1 MSGSKKV
8 SACGQKSMTDKM
20 SDAARLVRQTV
31 ERLIKEYPRATD
43 AQLLILLAR
52 AARADDEL
60 EEAAFEWTNGGL
72 IRRPRARRPLRKSR

>member
-1 MSGSKKV
+1 
-8 SACGQKSMTDKM
+8 MTDKM

-31 ERLIKEYPRATD
+31 ERLIKEYPSATD

-60 EEAAFEWTNGGL
+60 KDAAFEWTTGDM

>member
-1 MSGSKKV
+1 
-8 SACGQKSMTDKM
+8 MTDKM
-20 SDAARLVRQTV
+20 FDAARLVRQTV

-60 EEAAFEWTNGGL
+60 KDAAFEWTNGDL